1 MTAQNNHKDIAINV
15 RNSFESL
22 KFTSA
27 VQEYIPD
34 IYLPDY
40 HATGTLHSDA
50 VVMKDSTTYAVLR
63 AVAHEP
69 ITEVSIGLTPAWWT
83 STRGHN
89 RHTIEHFMRLGVSGI
104 AIGIEG
110 SYRNP
115 DKVPFTL
122 HMQSLQEHSLLR
134 SAHHMHKILD
144 TIQSNNDKLH
154 IETED
159 MILLGESRGAM
170 VGKGVLALAD
180 LYKRN
185 IPYADLT
192 APCFPQKFSIS
203 KTPDLLKQ
211 IAQEPWEFAKLVG
224 SISLRNMVHY
234 PASLDAHP
242 KAIMN
247 NILAGPTLF
256 SGESGELA
264 NLIPKEQNMHITTFH
279 DDFASMPH
287 VWEDIYAEHQNVRI
301 ERIEGAHLTIA
312 HSKTLEHIDKRIFA
326 LLIEMEHCGSRQA
339 DSIDFHKVHLGQ

>member
-1 MTAQNNHKDIAINV
+1 MSAQNNQKDIAINV
-15 RNSFESL
+15 QNSFESL
-22 KFTSA
+22 KFTTA

-34 IYLPDY
+34 ISLPDY
-40 HATGTLHSDA
+40 HSAGTLHSDA
-50 VVMKDSTTYAVLR
+50 VIMKDSTAYAVLR
-63 AVAHEP
+63 AVANEP
-69 ITEVSIGLTPAWWT
+69 ITDITIGLTPAWWT

-89 RHTIEHFMRLGVSGI
+89 RHTIEHFMRLGVSGM

-115 DKVPFTL
+115 DKVPLTA
-122 HMQSLQEHSLLR
+122 HMQSLQDHSLLR
-134 SAHHMHKILD
+134 TAHHMHKILD
-144 TIQSNNDKLH
+144 TVQSEGDKLH
-154 IETED
+154 IKTHD

-180 LYKRN
+180 LYDRN

-203 KTPDLLKQ
+203 KTPELMKQ
-211 IAQEPWEFAKLVG
+211 IIQEPLEFAKLVG

-234 PASLDAHP
+234 PASLDVHP
-242 KAIMN
+242 KAILN
-247 NILAGPTLF
+247 NMLLGPNLF

-264 NLIPKEQNMHITTFH
+264 SLIPKEQNMHITTFH

-287 VWEDIYAEHQNVRI
+287 VWEDIYADHKNVRI
-301 ERIEGAHLTIA
+301 QRIEGAHLTIA

-326 LLIEMEHCGSRQA
+326 LLFEMERCGSKQA
-339 DSIDFHKVHLGQ
+339 DALEFHKVHLGQ